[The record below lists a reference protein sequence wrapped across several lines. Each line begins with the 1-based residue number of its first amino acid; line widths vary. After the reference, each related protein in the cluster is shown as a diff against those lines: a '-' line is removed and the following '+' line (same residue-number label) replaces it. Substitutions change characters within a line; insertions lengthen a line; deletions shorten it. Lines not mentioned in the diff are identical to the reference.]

1 MKGIILTTLELIQD
15 KKSDILAIAARHGAN
30 NIRLFGSVA
39 RGEDNESSDIDLLVS
54 MEKNRSLYDLIG
66 LQQEIQHILQR
77 KVDVLTDKSINS
89 YLQAQ
94 ILQEA
99 ISL

>member
-1 MKGIILTTLELIQD
+1 MTTLELIQD
-15 KKSDILAIAARHGAN
+15 KKSDILAIATRHGAN
-30 NIRLFGSVA
+30 NVRLFGSVA

>member
-1 MKGIILTTLELIQD
+1 MNTLELIRS
-15 KKSDILAIAARHGAN
+15 KNSDILAIATRHGAKN
-30 NIRLFGSVA
+30 VRVFGSVA
-39 RGEDNESSDIDLLVS
+39 RGEDTATSDIDLLVS

-66 LQQEIQHILQR
+66 LQQEIQNILNR
-77 KVDVLTDKSINS
+77 NVDVLTDRSINR

-99 ISL
+99 TLL

>member
-1 MKGIILTTLELIQD
+1 MNTLELIRS
-15 KKSDILAIAARHGAN
+15 KKSDILAIATRHGAKN
-30 NIRLFGSVA
+30 VRVFGSVA
-39 RGEDNESSDIDLLVS
+39 RGEDTDTSDVDLLVS

-66 LQQEIQHILQR
+66 LQQEIQDILKR
-77 KVDVLTDKSINS
+77 NVDVLTDRSINP

-99 ISL
+99 TLL

>member
-1 MKGIILTTLELIQD
+1 MNTLKLIQD
-15 KKSDILAIAARHGAN
+15 KKSDILAIAARHGAAN
-30 NIRLFGSVA
+30 VRLFGSVA
-39 RGEDNESSDIDLLVS
+39 RGDDSETSDVDLLVS

-66 LQQEIQHILQR
+66 LQQDIQKILNR

-89 YLQAQ
+89 YLQTK

-99 ISL
+99 VLL

>member
-1 MKGIILTTLELIQD
+1 MNTLELIRS
-15 KKSDILAIAARHGAN
+15 KKSDILAIATRHGAKN
-30 NIRLFGSVA
+30 VRVFGSVA
-39 RGEDNESSDIDLLVS
+39 RGEDTDTSDVDLLVS

-66 LQQEIQHILQR
+66 LQQEIQDILKR
-77 KVDVLTDKSINS
+77 NVDVLTDRSINR

-99 ISL
+99 TLL